1 MRLWGGRFS
10 KDPNE
15 LALRFSQ
22 SLPFDQ
28 RLAECDIEGSI
39 AHARMLGRCR
49 IVTRE
54 EARRLEAGLGR
65 IRAALTAGEIKLDPS
80 SEDIHTEIE
89 RLLFE
94 QVGPLAG
101 KLHTARSRNDQVAL
115 DLRLYL
121 REEIDHIRREV
132 RALLQVLLDLAE
144 RHLGAPMPGYTH
156 TQLAQPVL
164 LSQHLMAYFWMFQ
177 RDRERLADCRRRV
190 NLCPLGAAALGGT
203 SFPIDPVFVAELLGF
218 DGLCPNSMDAV
229 SDRDFLVEFLAV
241 SAIAMTHLSQL
252 ANEIVLW
259 STTDFGFLHLD
270 DAWCTGSSI
279 MPQKRNPDPAEL
291 VRGKSG
297 RTYGHLLAALTV
309 LKGLPLTYNLDLQ
322 EDKEALFDTLDTLR
336 PCLNV
341 MCGMLATAT
350 FDTERMAAAAGRG
363 FSTATEVADYLV
375 RKGIPFREAHGIV
388 GQIVRY
394 CEKQAVTLDDLSL
407 AEWRSFSKEFGEDC
421 LDIIS
426 PIGAI
431 EAKRS
436 PGGTAPE
443 RVKEQIQKAR
453 KILED

>member
-15 LALRFSQ
+15 LALQFTQ

-28 RLAECDIEGSI
+28 RLTECDLEGSI
-39 AHARMLGRCR
+39 AHARMLGKCR
-49 IVTRE
+49 IITRD
-54 EARRLEAGLGR
+54 EAHQLEAGLER
-65 IRAALTAGEIKLDPS
+65 IRAALAAGELKLDPH

-101 KLHTARSRNDQVAL
+101 KLHTARSRNDQIAL
-115 DLRLYL
+115 DIRLYL
-121 REEIDHIRREV
+121 REEIDQIQQEMRD
-132 RALLQVLLDLAE
+132 LQQVLVDLAE
-144 RHLGAPMPGYTH
+144 RHLGAVMPGYTH

-164 LSQHLMAYFWMFQ
+164 LSHHLLAYFWMLQ
-177 RDRERLADCRRRV
+177 RDRERLADCRARV
-190 NLCPLGAAALGGT
+190 NLCPLGAAALAGT
-203 SFPIDPVFVAELLGF
+203 SFPIDPAFVAKQLGF

-229 SDRDFLVEFLAV
+229 ADRDFVVEFLA
-241 SAIAMTHLSQL
+241 SAALAMAHLSRL

-259 STTDFGFLHLD
+259 STTDFGFIRLD

-297 RTYGHLLAALTV
+297 RAYGNLLAALTV

-341 MCGMLATAT
+341 MREMLATAT

-375 RKGIPFREAHGIV
+375 RKSIAFREAHGIV

-394 CEKQAVTLDDLSL
+394 CEKQGVTLGDLSL
-407 AEWRSFSKEFGEDC
+407 TEWHSFSKEFGEDI
-421 LDIIS
+421 LEIIS
-426 PIGAI
+426 PLGAVQ
-431 EAKRS
+431 AKRS

-443 RVKEQIQKAR
+443 RVKEQIEKAR
-453 KILED
+453 KLLAE

>member
-1 MRLWGGRFS
+1 MRLWGGRFA
-10 KDPNE
+10 KDPSE
-15 LALRFSQ
+15 LARRFTQ

-28 RLAECDIEGSI
+28 RLTECDIEGSI
-39 AHARMLGRCR
+39 AHARMLGKCR
-49 IVTRE
+49 IITRE
-54 EARRLEAGLGR
+54 EAHQLEAGLEKL
-65 IRAALTAGEIKLDPS
+65 RAALTTGELKLDPS

-94 QVGPLAG
+94 QIGTLAG
-101 KLHTARSRNDQVAL
+101 KLHTARSRNDQIAL

-121 REEIDHIRREV
+121 REEIDQV
-132 RALLQVLLDLAE
+132 RQELRGLQQVLVHQAE
-144 RHLGAPMPGYTH
+144 RHLGAVMPGYTH

-164 LSQHLMAYFWMFQ
+164 LSQHLLAYFWMLQ
-177 RDRERLADCRRRV
+177 RDGERLGEVRKRV
-190 NLCPLGAAALGGT
+190 NLCPLGAAALAGT
-203 SFPIDPVFVAELLGF
+203 SFPIDPAFVAKQLGF

-229 SDRDFLVEFLAV
+229 SDRDFVVEFLA
-241 SAIAMTHLSQL
+241 AAALTMTHLSRL
-252 ANEIVLW
+252 AGEIVLW
-259 STTDFGFLHLD
+259 STTEFGFIRLD

-297 RTYGHLLAALTV
+297 RVYGHLMASLTV

-322 EDKEALFDTLDTLR
+322 EDKEALFDTLDCLR
-336 PCLNV
+336 PCLSV
-341 MCGMLATAT
+341 MREMLATAT

-375 RKGIPFREAHGIV
+375 RKQIPFREAHGIV

-394 CEKQAVTLDDLSL
+394 CEKQGVTFADLSL
-407 AEWRSFSKEFGEDC
+407 TEWHSFSKEFGEDI
-421 LDIIS
+421 LSIIS
-426 PIGAI
+426 PLGAA

-443 RVKEQIQKAR
+443 RVQEQIEKAR
-453 KILED
+453 KLLAD

>member
-15 LALRFSQ
+15 LALQFTQ

-39 AHARMLGRCR
+39 AHARMLGKCR
-49 IVTRE
+49 IITRG
-54 EARRLEAGLGR
+54 EALKLEAGLER
-65 IRAALTAGEIKLDPS
+65 IRAGLASGEITLDPH

-115 DLRLYL
+115 DMRLYL
-121 REEIDHIRREV
+121 REEIDQIQQEIRD
-132 RALLQVLLDLAE
+132 LQQVLVDLAE

-164 LSQHLMAYFWMFQ
+164 LSHHLLAYFWMLQ
-177 RDRERLADCRRRV
+177 RDRDRLAEGRARV
-190 NLCPLGAAALGGT
+190 NLCPLGAAALAGT
-203 SFPIDPVFVAELLGF
+203 SFPIDPAFVAKQLGF

-229 SDRDFLVEFLAV
+229 ADRDFLVEFLAD
-241 SAIAMTHLSQL
+241 AALTMAHLSRL
-252 ANEIVLW
+252 ANEIVLM
-259 STTDFGFLHLD
+259 STVELGFLRLD

-297 RTYGHLLAALTV
+297 RAYGNLLAVLTV
-309 LKGLPLTYNLDLQ
+309 LKGLPLTYNRDLQ

-341 MCGMLATAT
+341 MREMLATAT

-375 RKGIPFREAHGIV
+375 RKGLAFREAHGIV

-394 CEKQAVTLDDLSL
+394 CEKQGVAFGDLAL
-407 AEWRSFSKEFGEDC
+407 TEWRSFSKEFGEEI
-421 LDIIS
+421 LEIIS
-426 PIGAI
+426 PLGAI

-443 RVKEQIQKAR
+443 RVKEQIEKAR
-453 KILED
+453 KLLAE